1 MGRSTAAHS
10 TLTVADTNA
19 LNVSDQVPSQGQ
31 EIAVQASRRE
41 DNGSVLI
48 ESSHD
53 GYARRYGLRHD
64 RAIYMSADGDQIR
77 GEDSLIA
84 INKTGQ
90 QIRSFAIRFHL
101 HPQVNASLA
110 TDGVTAL
117 LRLPRGTGLRFR
129 SGSNV
134 SLEASVYLGNSE
146 GVRSSQQLTIYGNTD
161 PVGHTTLKWG
171 ITLYSR

>member
-1 MGRSTAAHS
+1 MT
-10 TLTVADTNA
+10 
-19 LNVSDQVPSQGQ
+19 
-31 EIAVQASRRE
+31 VQASQRE
-41 DNGSVLI
+41 DNGNVLI
-48 ESSHD
+48 ESNHD

-84 INKTGQ
+84 INETGRQ
-90 QIRSFAIRFHL
+90 VRDFAIRFHL

-134 SLEASVYLGNSE
+134 SLEESVYLGTSD
-146 GVRSSQQLTIYGNTD
+146 GVRISQQLIIYGNTD
-161 PVGHTTLKWG
+161 PTGHTTLKWG